1 VFHHSTTAAAVAA
14 AAKTA
19 VKNSAKRPEALRS
32 RPSSGGSKLDEAMA
46 GGGLMARLPEF
57 PSEPAPAARGAGR
70 GREGGPLPV
79 RRSQGRRMPAA
90 RRPRGADAS
99 RRRSKRQ
106 SARIM

>member
-57 PSEPAPAARGAGR
+57 PSEPAPAARGAG
-70 GREGGPLPV
+70 
-79 RRSQGRRMPAA
+79 QGRRMPAA
-90 RRPRGADAS
+90 RRLRGADAS